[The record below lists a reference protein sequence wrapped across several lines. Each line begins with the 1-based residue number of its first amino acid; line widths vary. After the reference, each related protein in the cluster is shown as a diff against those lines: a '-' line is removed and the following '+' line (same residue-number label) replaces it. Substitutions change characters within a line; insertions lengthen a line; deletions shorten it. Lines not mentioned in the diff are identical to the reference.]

1 MENSS
6 LNNNHTYSQTPP
18 TIDEHDRRKAYT
30 TNNIYFNVE
39 QQQQHHIHPNPNYF
53 YVNYNHQQLN
63 PQPHSSPHSQRG
75 FFHQNSSTMPMDTD
89 THHQHQH
96 HHHIYDTNRH
106 MSSSLISTPEST
118 PSVSSLSTTSSN
130 SSSSLSINSEPH
142 KNPQLHRSLVADIYD
157 MNGQKVLSS
166 SSSSSSSQHHKKFI
180 RNYQQQFQ
188 RPPYLKQMDENENA
202 YDNTSSGLDG
212 AVGTRLKRSSEST
225 YVSSSLPKYVKPK
238 ICKSSLIVQSVNSKR
253 VAKPQPQLAIMPPF
267 SYNLGNIS
275 SNGSEQTNRK
285 NICVEQTNDSSK
297 FISGTSLYS

>member
-6 LNNNHTYSQTPP
+6 FNNNHSYSQTTP
-18 TIDEHDRRKAYT
+18 IDDHDRRKAYT
-30 TNNIYFNVE
+30 NNNIYFNGE
-39 QQQQHHIHPNPNYF
+39 QQQHHIHPNPNYF

-63 PQPHSSPHSQRG
+63 PQPHSSPYSQRG

-96 HHHIYDTNRH
+96 HHIYDINRH

-166 SSSSSSSQHHKKFI
+166 SSSSQHHKKFI

-188 RPPYLKQMDENENA
+188 RPPYLKQMDENE
-202 YDNTSSGLDG
+202 LDG
-212 AVGTRLKRSSEST
+212 AGTDGAAGTRLKRSSEST

-275 SNGSEQTNRK
+275 SNGSEQTKIN
-285 NICVEQTNDSSK
+285 NHSVEKPNDSSNLLQLNK
-297 FISGTSLYS
+297 F